1 MTRRRWSSTWWAA
14 RAACA
19 RRACWPRPRS
29 PWPWRRAAP
38 WCRDPDVDPWDGW
51 LKAGRW
57 ILFAVFAGRGLAT
70 YVPPV
75 FRYAEGTPFA
85 TLNRRAYGPLCLAI
99 ALGILVSAAVASVTT
114 IKSKGARLMADRITS
129 PFGAYTDARD
139 VVAGH
144 DLTGKVAIVTGG
156 ATGIGIET
164 ARALAEAGA
173 EVVIAVRKPDLAE
186 VAVADINKTA
196 KGQGELVD
204 ARPLQ
209 LQVDPRLRRALGRPA
224 AEPADQQRRG
234 HGLPA
239 RLYRGRA
246 GDADRHQPLRPL
258 PAVGAAGPE
267 PGGRRESERQDL
279 APGVAVVDRP
289 PPQPDEL
296 RRPHFRTR
304 PYDKW
309 ESYGQAKTA
318 NALFAVGF
326 NKRFKDQGVTAN
338 AVMPGGIMTPLQR
351 HLPIEEQKA
360 LGWIDDAGK
369 VRDGFK
375 TTQQGASTS
384 VWAAVGDE
392 LEGVGG
398 LYLEDLAQA
407 KPWTKEAGWSG
418 VMPYALDPEQAERLW
433 ALSVATTGAG

>member
-1 MTRRRWSSTWWAA
+1 
-14 RAACA
+14 
-19 RRACWPRPRS
+19 
-29 PWPWRRAAP
+29 
-38 WCRDPDVDPWDGW
+38 
-51 LKAGRW
+51 
-57 ILFAVFAGRGLAT
+57 
-70 YVPPV
+70 
-75 FRYAEGTPFA
+75 
-85 TLNRRAYGPLCLAI
+85 
-99 ALGILVSAAVASVTT
+99 
-114 IKSKGARLMADRITS
+114 MADRIKS
-129 PFGAYTDARD
+129 PFGPYTDARD

-186 VAVADINKTA
+186 AAVADIAETA
-196 KGQGELVD
+196 KGPAGGKVSWSMLDLSSFKSIQAFAERWGD
-204 ARPLQ
+204 RPLNILINNAGVMACPLAYTEDGLEMQ
-209 LQVDPRLRRALGRPA
+209 IGTNHFGHFLLSVLLAPNLIAGAKRFGRTSRLVSLSSIGH
-224 AEPADQQRRG
+224 RRG
-234 HGLPA
+234 PVNFDDPH
-239 RLYRGRA
+239 YR
-246 GDADRHQPLRPL
+246 H
-258 PAVGAAGPE
+258 
-267 PGGRRESERQDL
+267 
-279 APGVAVVDRP
+279 
-289 PPQPDEL
+289 
-296 RRPHFRTR
+296 R

-351 HLPIEEQKA
+351 HLPLEEQKA
-360 LGWIDDAGK
+360 LGWIDDDGK

-375 TTQQGASTS
+375 TPAQGASTS

-407 KPWTKEAGWSG
+407 APWSKDNPWAG
-418 VMPYALDPEQAERLW
+418 VMPHALDPETAERLW
-433 ALSVATTGAG
+433 ALSVETTGAG